1 MMWQQKRKSKTIL
14 QCNLNL
20 RETQM
25 KIKLLWYKQFWNNK
39 FVRNIQFW
47 NNKFVRNIFDQ
58 YSQPENKL
66 THCLVSCIYE
76 DTYLLNSFLQTFCP
90 NFFDK
95 KSNLK
100 IEEQSVPGE
109 RHLSDDENE
118 KKGLPDAVIYLDG
131 KCLILGSKI
140 SSKLERDQL
149 IRHQIG
155 K

>member
-1 MMWQQKRKSKTIL
+1 
-14 QCNLNL
+14 
-20 RETQM
+20 
-25 KIKLLWYKQFWNNK
+25 
-39 FVRNIQFW
+39 
-47 NNKFVRNIFDQ
+47 VRNIFDQ

-131 KCLILGSKI
+131 KCLILERNSCSK
-140 SSKLERDQL
+140 RF
-149 IRHQIG
+149 
-155 K
+155 